1 MCLQKAGHDWA
12 TIRSCH
18 FTSLHF
24 TSLHFTSLHFTSLH
38 FTSLPGRKQL
48 CSDFM
53 AAITICNDS
62 GAQEEEIYYYFHI
75 FPIYHEVMEPDAMIL
90 VFLIFNFKLAL
101 SLSSFT
107 LNKRLFSSYS
117 LSAIRVVSSTF
128 LRLLML
134 LPPILIPACSSSSLA
149 FLMMC

>member
-1 MCLQKAGHDWA
+1 M
-12 TIRSCH
+12 
-18 FTSLHF
+18 
-24 TSLHFTSLHFTSLH
+24 SLHFTSLHFTSLH

-90 VFLIFNFKLAL
+90 VFLIVNLKWAF

-107 LNKRLFSSYS
+107 LIKRLISSSS
-117 LSAIRVVSSTF
+117 LSPFRVVQSTY
-128 LRLLML
+128 LRLLMFL
-134 LPPILIPACSSSSLA
+134 LLILIPACNYSSLA
-149 FLMMC
+149 FLMMFSTYRLNKQVTADSLILLLS